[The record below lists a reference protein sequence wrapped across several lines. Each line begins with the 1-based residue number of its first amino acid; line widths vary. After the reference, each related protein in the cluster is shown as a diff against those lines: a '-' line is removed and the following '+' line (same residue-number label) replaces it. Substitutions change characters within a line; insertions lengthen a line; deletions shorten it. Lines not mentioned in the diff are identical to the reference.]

1 MKLLRLFILLFCY
14 WTCYISYA
22 QTQISNVKADYVKID
37 PYGNIYT
44 VKEAQLSKFTPEGK
58 LLFSYSNNKLGV
70 ISSVDVFNPMKI
82 MLFYKDAGMLV
93 FLNEQLALIND
104 PISLFDA
111 NYFTISLASYSTA
124 NQIHLF
130 DNANKYLITLDF
142 FMREISRTPINFPAL
157 NPIKMIEIEEKS
169 LAFQDVEAGILL
181 FDAFGTFNKL
191 IPVITPNPVTVTSEL
206 IYYTNNNE
214 VAFYNYKTLKAETQ
228 QLPISNVIQ
237 THYFRKNMILL
248 LQNGTIWI
256 YELKK

>member
-1 MKLLRLFILLFCY
+1 MKLLRMFLILTLFSACCFAF
-14 WTCYISYA
+14 A
-22 QTQISNVKADYVKID
+22 QTQISNENADFMKID
-37 PYGNIYT
+37 PYGNIYA
-44 VKEAQLSKFTPEGK
+44 VKESQLSKFTSEGK
-58 LLFSYSNNKLGV
+58 LLYRYANHKLGV

-124 NQIHLF
+124 NQIHLY

-142 FMREISRTPINFPAL
+142 FMREISKTPINFPAFH
-157 NPIKMIEIEEKS
+157 PSKMIELEEKS
-169 LAFQDVEAGILL
+169 LAFHDPESGVFL

-191 IPVITPNPVTVTSEL
+191 IPIITSLPVMITSEL

-214 VAFYNYKTLKAETQ
+214 VLFYNYKTLKSDTQ
-228 QLPISNVIQ
+228 QLPFSDVMQ
-237 THYFRKNMILL
+237 TLFYRKNMILL
-248 LQNGTIWI
+248 LQNRTIWI
-256 YELKK
+256 YEFKK